1 MTSYQNSDWKPKLS
15 TRPLCFW
22 NVRGFFFQIPLSL
35 QCTEAPT
42 AHQGQSA
49 LPHGAEE
56 TPCAPG
62 GKAFQSLTDKGTCI
76 QNSSI
81 SCPPNQP
88 PSFEKKFGNKT
99 SQSHLILHQKIWVCR
114 LSRNSVSLR
123 TASSTAPVC
132 SPDVGRDL
140 GKDDIDGRFAA
151 GQGRVHALRGARQRL
166 LRHLRDL
173 ESYRKIIKP
182 TITQLNTG
190 KNRRDTWSKALLTKH
205 FFELLNLGLRDPG
218 DRNPLVGVVIC
229 WIEKEEKISLRMAG
243 IRWAVSST
251 YISAHLSSE

>member
-1 MTSYQNSDWKPKLS
+1 MQNAYDALSAAAQLLQQLSGWKETEPSTLERAILSSSHCTSIVCHDKLS
-15 TRPLCFW
+15 KFRLETKAEHPAFVLLKCK
-22 NVRGFFFQIPLSL
+22 GFFFQIPLSL

-81 SCPPNQP
+81 SRPPNQP

-173 ESYRKIIKP
+173 ESYRKIVKP

-190 KNRRDTWSKALLTKH
+190 KNRRDT
-205 FFELLNLGLRDPG
+205 
-218 DRNPLVGVVIC
+218 
-229 WIEKEEKISLRMAG
+229 
-243 IRWAVSST
+243 
-251 YISAHLSSE
+251 